1 MNKKLIK
8 ILGITS
14 CALGGVLSISSLST
28 SCAAKTNPWP
38 KDLNILDKN
47 TTSTLFKC
55 DQNGQLTGFV
65 ENYLQIL
72 NAHPEANTIKL
83 PTVINGINITSI
95 GQDATKAYNV
105 ATINTLI
112 VPKEIVDCTEYSC
125 LANNFIERL
134 IFESDKTELNT
145 SFGNPGSSVVCEL
158 YYPGNSIEQLQKT
171 LAKYS
176 FYDLGLNVPAG
187 KTKKVFCTGSMNC
200 SELVEYLKANNSLP
214 KDFIAA

>member
-1 MNKKLIK
+1 MNKKIIK

-14 CALGGVLSISSLST
+14 CALGGVLSVTSLST

-65 ENYLQIL
+65 TNYLQIL
-72 NAHPEANTIKL
+72 NAHPEANTIEL
-83 PTVINGINITSI
+83 PTVINGVKVVSVGGNAMDVNGIT
-95 GQDATKAYNV
+95 
-105 ATINTLI
+105 TINTLI

-134 IFESDKTELNT
+134 IFESDKTEINT
-145 SFGNPGSSVVCEL
+145 SFGHPGNSVVCEL

-171 LAKYS
+171 LSKYS

-214 KDFIAA
+214 KNFIAA